1 MSRITSEQDTLI
13 LLTATHFIPATFF
26 LVRTM
31 SSLCC
36 QVLDCRAVVRSCSY
50 SMSGLP
56 DTPSRSTK
64 AHSQTCWSTVR
75 VRHVLELLLSVT
87 AILATIV
94 LYVQVNAL
102 LLVIIYITFILATIL
117 DVFGKPSPE
126 FSQSV
131 ANPFLQPPI
140 RATW

>member
-1 MSRITSEQDTLI
+1 MSRVTSEQDTLI
-13 LLTATHFIPATFF
+13 LVTATHFIPATF
-26 LVRTM
+26 LLARTL

-36 QVLDCRAVVRSCSY
+36 QVLDCRDVVRSCSY

-56 DTPSRSTK
+56 DTPSRSSK

-102 LLVIIYITFILATIL
+102 LLVIIYIMFIIATIV
-117 DVFGKPSPE
+117 DIIG
-126 FSQSV
+126 
-131 ANPFLQPPI
+131 
-140 RATW
+140 